1 MSKKLFGK
9 LFVILLVAGL
19 LFAVAPK
26 QAQAAEMC
34 TTECYVSPTGS
45 DSGYGILDN
54 PFQTIQKAID
64 TVSDGGTIYL
74 AGGNY
79 VENPITT
86 IAQNKSFSLI
96 GANDGSGT
104 ALSTIQ
110 GTLSLENSLSTDSYL
125 IDYIN
130 FKQVSGTDS
139 LVIKQIDNL
148 TVRNSVFAGA
158 GTVTGRAIQ
167 MNTGSNGNQNILID
181 NCRFENLYYIGI
193 QGSVNNLTVK
203 DSEFENLKSG
213 INLQSGG
220 SDLTVTNS
228 TFNVVAQGAANDT
241 YGIRLAS
248 STPVGSGESVK
259 TMIVYTLFEV
269 IVYTFYRSNRFPSIL
284 GSPWIK

>member
-9 LFVILLVAGL
+9 FFILLLVVGL
-19 LFAVAPK
+19 LFAVAPTG
-26 QAQAAEMC
+26 QAQAADEPC
-34 TTECYVSPTGS
+34 TTACYVSPTGN
-45 DSGYGILDN
+45 DANTGLEGN
-54 PFQTIQKAID
+54 PFLTIQKAID
-64 TVSDGGTIYL
+64 TVSDGGTIHL
-74 AGGNY
+74 AEGNY

-86 IAQNKSFSLI
+86 ITLNKSFSLI

-125 IDYIN
+125 IEYIN

-181 NCRFENLYYIGI
+181 NCRFENLYYTGI

-220 SDLTVTNS
+220 SDLTVTDS
-228 TFNVVAQGAANDT
+228 TFSVVAQGAGNDT

-248 STPVGSGESVK
+248 DTAGTGESLNVK
-259 TMIVYTLFEV
+259 AI
-269 IVYTFYRSNRFPSIL
+269 
-284 GSPWIK
+284 